1 MEIRISKEQHLTDIL
16 PEIPTNTILHKKIT
30 GCGATYGEIKAPRNS
45 IIIEPNVPVIIG
57 KCEKHQE
64 DNLFGVYEGVY
75 TSDVIKYLSSIKQD
89 ACIKLMTTPESFQK
103 IKDAFDEMGMS
114 IYDCFLLFDEC
125 HKIIKDVDY
134 REDITAPFDDFFD
147 FPEKAL
153 VSATPIEFS
162 DPRFARQNFQRIE
175 IIPTYDIAKEIN
187 LYPTNNVLETLKRLI
202 NQFSIVNRPLCFFI
216 NSTDIIYS
224 IMEQLHIL
232 EESVVFC
239 APKSVNRLK
248 DKKFTEAHT
257 DWKPER
263 MKKYNFFTS
272 RFYCAL
278 DIELEEQPELIML
291 TDVYTAEYTMIDP
304 YTDVIQ
310 IIGRFRNGVHS
321 ISHISNFSN
330 KLPQNSQKE
339 LREQV
344 TIMENIYS
352 EFRQRY
358 EYTTSKTHRQV
369 FYDTL
374 QTLPFRQFLNNSGE
388 KNYNKIDNYVDE
400 NRVLSY
406 YYSKDTFQD
415 AYDNCSL
422 FYTLAYTSF
431 MYCLGDCEK
440 LKREDK
446 SLTMK
451 QRRKILVAQLEILGD
466 CETEIERE
474 QKNELRFADALTVDA
489 YDLLGKEEL
498 ERLNYSL
505 RRIREAM
512 ILKRYSQQVS
522 GTEFQLLIKNSF
534 IEKQRYSTK
543 FIKAEITRI
552 YDLLNIYPRKTNTS
566 NLIKDFFEVKECL
579 IGKKDKRERGF
590 LIIRAK
596 I

>member
-330 KLPQNSQKE
+330 KLPQNNQKE

-406 YYSKDTFQD
+406 YYSKDTLQD
-415 AYDNCSL
+415 SYNNCDL
-422 FYTLAYTSF
+422 FYTLAYTTF

-451 QRRKILVAQLEILGD
+451 QRRKILVAQLEMLGD

-512 ILKRYSQQVS
+512 ILKRYSLQVS

-552 YDLLNIYPRKTNTS
+552 YDLLNIHPRKTITS

-579 IGKKDKRERGF
+579 IGKKNKRERGF

>member
-1 MEIRISKEQHLTDIL
+1 MELQISREQHLTDIL
-16 PEIPTNTILHKKIT
+16 PEIPANAILHKKIT
-30 GCGATYGEIKAPRNS
+30 GCGATYGEIKAHRNS
-45 IIIEPNVPVIIG
+45 IIIEPNVPVITG

-89 ACIKLMTTPESFQK
+89 AYIKLMTTPESFRK
-103 IKDAFDEMGMS
+103 VKDAFEETGMS

-153 VSATPIEFS
+153 VSATPIKFS
-162 DPRFARQNFQRIE
+162 DPRFARQNFQTIE
-175 IIPTYDIAKEIN
+175 IIPDYDIVKEIN

-202 NQFSIVNRPLCFFI
+202 NQFSISNRPLCFFI

-224 IMEQLHIL
+224 IMEQLHLL

-248 DKKFTEAHT
+248 DKKFTEAYT

-304 YTDVIQ
+304 YTDAIQ

-321 ISHISNFSN
+321 VSHISNFSN
-330 KLPQNSQKE
+330 KLPQNSPEE
-339 LREQV
+339 LREQI

-358 EYTTSKTHRQV
+358 DYATSKAHREV

-374 QTLPFRQFLNNSGE
+374 QTLPFRQFLNKSGE

-400 NRVLSY
+400 NKVLSY

-422 FYTLAYTSF
+422 FYTLAYTTF

-451 QRRKILVAQLEILGD
+451 QRRKILVAQLEMLGD

-498 ERLNYSL
+498 ERLDYSL
-505 RRIREAM
+505 KRIREAV
-512 ILKRYSQQVS
+512 ILKRYSQQVC
-522 GTEFQLLIKNSF
+522 GTEFQLLIINSF
-534 IEKQRYSTK
+534 AIRQRYSRA
-543 FIKAEITRI
+543 FIKEELIRI
-552 YDLLNIYPRKTNTS
+552 YELLGIQPRKNITA
-566 NLIKDFFEVKECL
+566 NLIQDFFETEECWM
-579 IGKKDKRERGF
+579 GKKEKRERGIL
-590 LIIRAK
+590 LIRPK

>member
-1 MEIRISKEQHLTDIL
+1 MELQISKEQHLTDIL
-16 PEIPTNTILHKKIT
+16 PEIPTNTILYKKIT

-451 QRRKILVAQLEILGD
+451 QRRKILVAQLEMLGE

-512 ILKRYSQQVS
+512 ILKRFSLQVS

>member
-1 MEIRISKEQHLTDIL
+1 MELQISRKQHLTDIL
-16 PEIPTNTILHKKIT
+16 PEIPANTILHKKIT
-30 GCGATYGEIKAPRNS
+30 GCGATYGEIKAHRNS
-45 IIIEPNVPVIIG
+45 IIVEPNVPVIIG

-75 TSDVIKYLSSIKQD
+75 TTDVIKYLGSIKQD
-89 ACIKLMTTPESFQK
+89 AYIKLMTTPESFPK
-103 IKDAFDEMGMS
+103 IKDAFEETGMS

-125 HKIIKDVDY
+125 HKIIKDIDY

-147 FPEKAL
+147 FPDKAL
-153 VSATPIEFS
+153 VSATPIGFS
-162 DPRFARQNFQRIE
+162 DPRFARQNFQTIE
-175 IIPTYDIAKEIN
+175 IIPDYDIVKEIN
-187 LYPTNNVLETLKRLI
+187 LYPTNNVLETLKRLL
-202 NQFSIVNRPLCFFI
+202 NQFAVTNRPLCFFI
-216 NSTDIIYS
+216 NSTDMIYS
-224 IMEQLHIL
+224 IMEQLHLL
-232 EESVVFC
+232 EESAVFC

-248 DKKFTEAHT
+248 DKKFTEAYT

-304 YTDVIQ
+304 YTDAIQ

-321 ISHISNFSN
+321 VSHISNFSN
-330 KLPQNSQKE
+330 KLPQNSPEE

-344 TIMENIYS
+344 TVMENIYS
-352 EFRQRY
+352 DFRQRY
-358 EYTTSKTHRQV
+358 DYATSKVHRKV

-374 QTLPFRQFLNNSGE
+374 QTLPFRQFLNKSGE
-388 KNYNKIDNYVDE
+388 KDYNKIDNYVNE
-400 NRVLSY
+400 NKVLSY

-415 AYDNCSL
+415 AYDNCNL
-422 FYTLAYTSF
+422 FYTLAYTTF

-451 QRRKILVAQLEILGD
+451 QRRKILVAQLEMLGD
-466 CETEIERE
+466 CETKIERE

-498 ERLNYSL
+498 ERLDYSL
-505 RRIREAM
+505 KRIKEAM
-512 ILKRYSQQVS
+512 ILKRYSQQVC

-534 IEKQRYSTK
+534 AVRQRYPRS
-543 FIKAEITRI
+543 FIKEELIRI
-552 YDLLNIYPRKTNTS
+552 YGLLGIQPRKNITA
-566 NLIKDFFEVKECL
+566 NLIQDFFETKECWM
-579 IGKKDKRERGF
+579 GKKEKRERGIL
-590 LIIRAK
+590 LIRPK